1 MTPIKFTPLP
11 AEKPTGEDAA
21 WLNRIARCATS
32 CAKTMECRQIR
43 SNEIPVV
50 LGALIVA
57 LADHSGVT
65 VEQVNSMVIQASL
78 HLRDNN
84 PPTPAAA

>member
-11 AEKPTGEDAA
+11 AALPDADA
-21 WLNRIARCATS
+21 QWLTRIVRCATS
-32 CAKTMECRQIR
+32 CAKTMEARKIR

-57 LADHSGVT
+57 LADHSGSS
-65 VEQVNSMVIQASL
+65 VEQINAMVCQAS
-78 HLRDNN
+78 HGLRDNN
-84 PPTPAAA
+84 PPAA